1 MNKKTKKQLIIG
13 GLVTGA
19 VLLWVNNQSKA
30 SVVNTA
36 PATPTPNTPT
46 TPTPN
51 KPVSPVVTYPAGF
64 PIVFGKYNV
73 NAKRLQQAMTG
84 IGVDGIIGPQTLLRW
99 QQFNPS
105 IKKDFVIAN
114 EAQLQSAI
122 AQINSKYNQLP
133 TFPTVYPSIFAQA
146 ETVVPPTLYYGNNGD
161 NTSYTREDRGEV
173 VSGVKS
179 SLL

>member
-1 MNKKTKKQLIIG
+1 MTKKAKKQLIIG
-13 GLVTGA
+13 GLITGA
-19 VLLWVNNQSKA
+19 ALLLINNQSKA
-30 SVVNTA
+30 SALPVTL
-36 PATPTPNTPT
+36 TPTPAPIPNTPS
-46 TPTPN
+46 TPQ
-51 KPVSPVVTYPAGF
+51 VTYPIGF
-64 PIVFGKYNV
+64 PIVYGKYNA
-73 NAKRLQQAMTG
+73 NAKRLQAEMPG
-84 IGVDGIIGPQTLLRW
+84 IVADGIIGPQTLLRW

-122 AQINSKYNQLP
+122 NYINSKYNQLP

-146 ETVVPPTLYYGNNGD
+146 ETVVPPTLYYGNNSD